1 LVHIE
6 LRSGVGEAWIELPLT
21 VQRWIR
27 AADPAVLAAL
37 PEGIELIQLAD
48 RLALRVLPERLQSGD
63 LTLRSSQGDLT
74 LRLFK
79 ALERPSAGW

>member
-1 LVHIE
+1 
-6 LRSGVGEAWIELPLT
+6 
-21 VQRWIR
+21 
-27 AADPAVLAAL
+27 L